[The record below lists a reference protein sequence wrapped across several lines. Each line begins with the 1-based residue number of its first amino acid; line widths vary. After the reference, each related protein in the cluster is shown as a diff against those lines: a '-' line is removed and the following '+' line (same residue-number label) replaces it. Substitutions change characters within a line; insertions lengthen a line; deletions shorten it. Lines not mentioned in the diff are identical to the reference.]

1 MYCLL
6 NNKRGENLKETLSPD
21 MKRIT
26 GMPETDFR
34 GFFKDLSG
42 INEYNYPDY
51 EEDDYQE
58 SVIKKAGETN
68 NISEKE
74 MRQLLESL
82 TLQKKFADKLFNHL
96 IKRGKIKFGNSQDS
110 KKQLENV
117 RTQDNTIQKNVE
129 EIQREER
136 L

>member
-1 MYCLL
+1 
-6 NNKRGENLKETLSPD
+6 

-42 INEYNYPDY
+42 INEINYSDY
-51 EEDDYQE
+51 KEEDYQE

-110 KKQLENV
+110 KKQFENV
-117 RTQDNTIQKNVE
+117 RTQDNTIQKNFG
-129 EIQREER
+129 EIQREEI